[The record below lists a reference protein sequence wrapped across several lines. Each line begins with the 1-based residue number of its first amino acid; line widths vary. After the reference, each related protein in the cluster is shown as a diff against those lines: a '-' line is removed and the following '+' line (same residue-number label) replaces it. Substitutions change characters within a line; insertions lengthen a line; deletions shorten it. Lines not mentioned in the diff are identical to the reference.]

1 MRKTIAAWS
10 DYHQGIVL
18 AAIGAV
24 LFSSKAIVIKLSYPY
39 GPTAE
44 TLLGLRMAFAFPFF
58 LIVLHW

>member
-24 LFSSKAIVIKLSYPY
+24 LFSSKAIVIKLS
-39 GPTAE
+39 
-44 TLLGLRMAFAFPFF
+44 
-58 LIVLHW
+58 